1 MAFDPTQIRDRIR
14 ELRRVPARLLVPH
27 PLNYRLHPERERA
40 ALQTLLKRIG
50 FAAALLTRELPDG
63 RLQLIDGHMRAEEVG
78 DAEVP
83 VLVTDLT
90 ADEAEE
96 LLLMGDLLVAMAER
110 DAGAF
115 DELRGKVAF
124 DEEDLDRVL
133 SEFAVPAIDALAE
146 SPAHDYGVSKRRDKN
161 FLKLVV
167 SIRHHE
173 IIERTIEHIMREAGC
188 DRGTAFTKICERA
201 TARPEGAVAQ
211 S

>member
-1 MAFDPTQIRDRIR
+1 
-14 ELRRVPARLLVPH
+14 
-27 PLNYRLHPERERA
+27 
-40 ALQTLLKRIG
+40 
-50 FAAALLTRELPDG
+50 
-63 RLQLIDGHMRAEEVG
+63 MRAEEVG

-110 DAGAF
+110 DADAF

-133 SEFAVPAIDALAE
+133 TEFAVPALDALADT
-146 SPAHDYGVSKRRDKN
+146 PAHDYGVSKRRDKN

-173 IIERTIEHIMREAGC
+173 IIERTIETPHAGGWTLRRTG
-188 DRGTAFTKICERA
+188 DRPA
-201 TARPEGAVAQ
+201 TTHPSDDAVPYAAR
-211 S
+211 